1 LPALLVFSVVP
12 ALSALPVLPVLPVL
26 PLSTVVTG
34 ASVLP
39 PFSASSLGTGAE
51 VGVSSR

>member
-12 ALSALPVLPVLPVL
+12 ALPVL